1 MRTRTTSGRK
11 HFDFGSYRTA
21 LTAIDTLP
29 QNIENSVILTLSTM
43 LITTTIA
50 VLAGYALVH
59 LPTPGKALV
68 LGILVASLFVP
79 SRVTGLISIW
89 EIQDRLGLINST
101 WGLLLPYQT
110 LALAV
115 SIFIMRGVFETIPRE
130 LPESARV
137 DGASSFMI
145 LRRIMLP
152 LVRNGVIVVML
163 TNFIAAWGE
172 WLLANTLTNDQ
183 DKRTLTVVI
192 ASANAG
198 FGQWLWPTMAA
209 MYVVAILPGLI
220 ALHHRQ
226 PLVHARPP
234 GRSAQRMTRLE
245 GRTALVTGGGSGIGR
260 AICEAFRGRGCGRG
274 RRRPR
279 RRAGRGGCRR
289 DRRQGRA
296 GGRHGRGRRGAHGR
310 RRGCDRRAR
319 QQCGRRHCRRR
330 ARDLRGGVGRRRR
343 SSTSSR
349 RSSARRRCCRG

>member
-1 MRTRTTSGRK
+1 MATRVETERVATRRRVPPRRRRRIPWTAIAKHGILILLCVVILFPLFWVFMLSIKSLPDAYTNDIWPK
-11 HFDFGSYRTA
+11 HFDFGSYGTA

-29 QNIENSVILTLSTM
+29 QNIQNSIILTLATM
-43 LITTTIA
+43 LITSTIA

-59 LPTPGKALV
+59 LPTPGKRLV
-68 LGILVASLFVP
+68 LAILVASLFVP

-101 WGLLLPYQT
+101 WGLILPYQT

-152 LVRNGVIVVML
+152 LVRNGVIVVL
-163 TNFIAAWGE
+163 ITNFIAAWGE

-209 MYVVAILPGLI
+209 MFVVAILPGLLLFI
-220 ALHHRQ
+220 IVNRWYMRGLQEGALK
-226 PLVHARPP
+226 
-234 GRSAQRMTRLE
+234 G
-245 GRTALVTGGGSGIGR
+245 
-260 AICEAFRGRGCGRG
+260 
-274 RRRPR
+274 
-279 RRAGRGGCRR
+279 
-289 DRRQGRA
+289 
-296 GGRHGRGRRGAHGR
+296 
-310 RRGCDRRAR
+310 
-319 QQCGRRHCRRR
+319 
-330 ARDLRGGVGRRRR
+330 
-343 SSTSSR
+343 
-349 RSSARRRCCRG
+349 

>member
-1 MRTRTTSGRK
+1 VATRTETATRIAVARRPAPRRWRVPWGAIVK
-11 HFDFGSYRTA
+11 HGILLLTCAVILFPLFWVLLLSIKSLPDAYTNHIWPNDFDFSNYRTA

-29 QNIENSVILTLSTM
+29 DNFRNSVVVTLATM

-68 LGILVASLFVP
+68 LAMFIGSLFVP

-101 WGLLLPYQT
+101 WGLILPYQT

-115 SIFIMRGVFETIPRE
+115 SVFIMRGVFETIPKE
-130 LPESARV
+130 LAESARV
-137 DGASSFMI
+137 DGAGSFMI

-152 LVRNGVIVVML
+152 LVRNGVIVVVI

-183 DKRTLTVVI
+183 EQRTLTVVI

-209 MYVVAILPGLI
+209 MYVLVILPGLLAFAF
-220 ALHHRQ
+220 ALRWYMRGLQ
-226 PLVHARPP
+226 
-234 GRSAQRMTRLE
+234 E
-245 GRTALVTGGGSGIGR
+245 GALKG
-260 AICEAFRGRGCGRG
+260 
-274 RRRPR
+274 
-279 RRAGRGGCRR
+279 
-289 DRRQGRA
+289 
-296 GGRHGRGRRGAHGR
+296 
-310 RRGCDRRAR
+310 
-319 QQCGRRHCRRR
+319 
-330 ARDLRGGVGRRRR
+330 
-343 SSTSSR
+343 
-349 RSSARRRCCRG
+349 